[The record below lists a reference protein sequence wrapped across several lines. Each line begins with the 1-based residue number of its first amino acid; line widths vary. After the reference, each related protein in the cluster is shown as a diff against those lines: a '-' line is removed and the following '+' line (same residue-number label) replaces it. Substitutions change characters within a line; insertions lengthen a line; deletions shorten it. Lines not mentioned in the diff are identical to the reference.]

1 MVSPDTL
8 ADTLIDI
15 DILYAGSYVLQLIHG
30 ESYDVDVFCQYTGE
44 VQPYTEQ
51 FWKIFAICK
60 AKHELITRAFTTEP
74 DEYDTNMVGI
84 ARLGEISYNI
94 ESNYTFNTLLS
105 TLQKLKTKT
114 AFTFITKFGNEYT
127 IPHASTYTRP
137 LIIHIKLHAL
147 RSTHRKFDWR
157 MGS

>member
-1 MVSPDTL
+1 MTNVTIMFSNVQFERVGNQWCGVVSL

-15 DILYAGSYVLQLIHG
+15 DILNEGGVYAGSYVLQLIHG
-30 ESYDVDVFCQYTGE
+30 ESYDVNVFCQYTGE

-84 ARLGEISYNI
+84 ARLGE
-94 ESNYTFNTLLS
+94 SNYTFNTLLS

-127 IPHASTYTRP
+127 VPHASSLNNSY
-137 LIIHIKLHAL
+137 
-147 RSTHRKFDWR
+147 
-157 MGS
+157 